1 MYVCVCGGGKVT
13 ERHTMMRWAI
23 SHLSTRCHTLPT
35 AARSI
40 AVQEFGEPGLAL
52 LNGEGHAAALGV
64 RKIVGLKSG

>member
-1 MYVCVCGGGKVT
+1 
-13 ERHTMMRWAI
+13 MMRWAI
-23 SHLSTRCHTLPT
+23 SHLSSRCHTLPT
-35 AARSI
+35 ARSI